1 MPTQPVRA
9 SRLETIAFDARGVEL
24 FGRLNFPGF
33 ALIGGYNYYRPDVE
47 DPLIDPDFR
56 VRYAIAG
63 AEVHLADSTYLYGE
77 ARLFDDSISPTGQTG
92 YTVITVGLHYGFSF
106 KGFHRQ

>member
-1 MPTQPVRA
+1 MEA
-9 SRLETIAFDARGVEL
+9 IAFDARGVEL

-33 ALIGGYNYYRPDVE
+33 AILGGYNYYKPDVE

-63 AEVHLADSTYLYGE
+63 AEIHLADSAYLYGE
-77 ARLFDDSISPTGQTG
+77 ARLFDKSVSATGEKG